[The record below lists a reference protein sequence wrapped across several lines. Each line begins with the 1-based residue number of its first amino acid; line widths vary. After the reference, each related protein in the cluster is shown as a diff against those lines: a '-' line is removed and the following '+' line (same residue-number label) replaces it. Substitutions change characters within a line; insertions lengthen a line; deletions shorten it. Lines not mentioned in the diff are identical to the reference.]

1 MDNILLFLKLL
12 KIQDEIKLTSDS
24 PFHLIVLM
32 FVGAI
37 QRRIF
42 FFETL
47 HASIYFPTIFLSIF
61 RRGIPRELKT
71 LSTTFDTFYIFIL

>member
-1 MDNILLFLKLL
+1 MDSILLFIKL
-12 KIQDEIKLTSDS
+12 IQDEIKLTSDS

-42 FFETL
+42 FRDI
-47 HASIYFPTIFLSIF
+47 A
-61 RRGIPRELKT
+61 R
-71 LSTTFDTFYIFIL
+71 

>member
-42 FFETL
+42 FFRDI
-47 HASIYFPTIFLSIF
+47 A
-61 RRGIPRELKT
+61 R
-71 LSTTFDTFYIFIL
+71 